1 VKKIIKNWEND
12 EDSKEIADIAK
23 KRRRESIKKICI
35 DLTKEDEDVVV
46 QKNSNSRKSLPSD
59 KKNSSNFKKARKSE
73 NKGTVVQSSDKLSEK
88 GSDQLADDGS
98 GSDQLFDDGFDQLFD
113 DDSDQ
118 LFEDEK
124 LNKHGYVT
132 WDIEMSE
139 DDKKT
144 MTHFCCEFNS
154 EDKAL
159 LLNERFAI
167 RVPLEKLPSCSRTVL
182 SDRLYEVL
190 KTYFKHE
197 PWIVDAQIV
206 RVPPHASR
214 QVLHSDVSI
223 SYGLS
228 VTLVIE
234 FNSYV
239 TTGVIPGSH
248 LDQEKTTR
256 VDDTLVIQPGLTEN
270 KSAMI
275 YDSRIVHCGA
285 ENNTGVPL
293 SSRIFFI
300 FAPKLPPEL
309 LKQKIPQYYL
319 PNAIKTT
326 GKVLQQIDKDLGNTP
341 IRYHFK
347 EFQKGNIV
355 TYYEEYNQTLV
366 IYIFIYFCMNVV
378 RFICLFVL

>member
-1 VKKIIKNWEND
+1 MENIITHWEKN
-12 EDSKEIADIAK
+12 EDSKEIAKKAK
-23 KRRRESIKKICI
+23 KRRRQSITKISEMI
-35 DLTKEDEDVVV
+35 DLTKENEDVVV
-46 QKNSNSRKSLPSD
+46 QNYSNSLKSLPS
-59 KKNSSNFKKARKSE
+59 KKNSSNVKRASKVVKS
-73 NKGTVVQSSDKLSEK
+73 TDKLSEK

-113 DDSDQ
+113 DDLDQ

-124 LNKHGYVT
+124 LNKHGYLT

-144 MTHFCCEFNS
+144 MTHFCCEFDS
-154 EDKAL
+154 EDKGR
-159 LLNERFAI
+159 LLNGRFAI
-167 RVPLEKLPSCSRTVL
+167 RVPLEKLPSCSRTVF

-197 PWIVDAQIV
+197 PWIVDAAIV

-248 LDQEKTTR
+248 LEQEKTTR

-285 ENNTGVPL
+285 ENNTGVPR
-293 SSRIFFI
+293 SSRIFFV

-309 LKQKIPQYYL
+309 LQQKIPQFYL

-378 RFICLFVL
+378 RFICLFFISGIE